1 MGIGESS
8 LNVALGLG
16 ETSFGPSNMSNLAS
30 CFLFVFCLALC
41 HMNAPIPRM
50 AKTAMIMPAINP
62 ALEPFASVAVE
73 ASAVDVAEGVLEGV
87 VLVIG
92 IRTLD
97 VVEIL
102 NPEYMTLPD
111 PAQLEGPM
119 RGTF

>member
-1 MGIGESS
+1 
-8 LNVALGLG
+8 
-16 ETSFGPSNMSNLAS
+16 
-30 CFLFVFCLALC
+30 
-41 HMNAPIPRM
+41 MNAPIPRM

-87 VLVIG
+87 VLVMG

-119 RGTF
+119 IGTF